1 MYVPHL
7 PFELGTGTVILV
19 SLEIHDF
26 HDELCKY
33 YCL

>member
-7 PFELGTGTVILV
+7 PFELGTVILV
-19 SLEIHDF
+19 SLEIHDI